1 MRFILAV
8 KTGGERMTK
17 SLRWD
22 HGTTRWRGQSVYF
35 RCRTLTRQRGH
46 TWKVVL
52 LGVPVS
58 PKCPCM
64 SDDIC
69 VRVDVTRKK
78 VWCYFWDSV
87 AHFRATQGFL
97 LFVNLLCFSC
107 CIFSSLNP
115 AKQKVRGW
123 GGDAA
128 ELCPVCLMEQ
138 IWSSSSQESS
148 SMPSHK
154 ALFCQQSERRQ
165 GGTQKKKRKMLFSE
179 RKWFDKYDEKPLI

>member
-1 MRFILAV
+1 MQPKRIFFNSDDEV
-8 KTGGERMTK
+8 YPCCQKTWGERMTI
-17 SLRWD
+17 SSRWD

-69 VRVDVTRKK
+69 VRMDVTGKK
-78 VWCYFWDSV
+78 VWCYFEIQW
-87 AHFRATQGFL
+87 HTLGQHKGFFCL
-97 LFVNLLCFSC
+97 WIFCASPVVFS
-107 CIFSSLNP
+107 LHLTWQN
-115 AKQKVRGW
+115 KRWGG

-138 IWSSSSQESS
+138 I
-148 SMPSHK
+148 
-154 ALFCQQSERRQ
+154 
-165 GGTQKKKRKMLFSE
+165 
-179 RKWFDKYDEKPLI
+179 